1 MTTITI
7 ETLLTLINYFKTNN
21 NTLIIKNIITPFEQK
36 IIFISKI
43 TNFYF
48 KVSYF
53 YLKIVFNICFQME
66 KQSKILISEE
76 TLRAI
81 FNNAVDGMIVINER
95 GIIESTNGAVTK
107 MFQFTD
113 AEMIGQNIKIL
124 MPEPDRTNHD
134 GYLKHH
140 LDTGDKK
147 IIGIGREVE
156 GKRKDGTVF
165 PFFLSVC
172 DVQLNNGRKLFAGV
186 LHDISVLK
194 KAQNDIED
202 YSKKLEQSNKDLQ
215 DFAYISSHD
224 LQEPLR
230 KVQAFADRLQKS
242 EFAALSEQGQDYLQ
256 RIINASNRMQRL
268 INDLLELSR
277 ISSKTSTFE
286 RVDLNIVL
294 KDVLEDLEL
303 LIEKTGTK
311 VNFEKMPVI
320 LGDETQMRQLFQNMI
335 SNAIKFKHEERNMEI
350 TITANDVN
358 AQYVEIFIA
367 DNGIGIDEKYSEKVY
382 TIFQRLNGN
391 KYDGSGI
398 GLAVC
403 KKIATRH
410 GGNITFTSQLGVGTT
425 FTIKLSRINN

>member
-1 MTTITI
+1 MDHHTKMI
-7 ETLLTLINYFKTNN
+7 IN
-21 NTLIIKNIITPFEQK
+21 
-36 IIFISKI
+36 
-43 TNFYF
+43 
-48 KVSYF
+48 
-53 YLKIVFNICFQME
+53 
-66 KQSKILISEE
+66 EE

-81 FNNAVDGMIVINER
+81 FNNAVDGMIVINEK
-95 GIIESTNGAVTK
+95 GIIQSINGAVSK
-107 MFQFTD
+107 MFQFSD
-113 AEMIGQNIKIL
+113 NELIGNNIKIL

-134 GYLKHH
+134 GYLKNY
-140 LDTGDKK
+140 LDTGEKK

-156 GKRKDGTVF
+156 GKRKDGTIF

-172 DVQLNNGRKLFAGV
+172 EVKLNNGITLFAGV

-194 KAQNDIED
+194 KAQNDIEA
-202 YSKKLEQSNKDLQ
+202 YSRKLEQSNKDLQ
-215 DFAYISSHD
+215 EFAYISSHD

-242 EFAALSEQGQDYLQ
+242 EFAAISEQGKDYLQ

-277 ISSKTSTFE
+277 ISSKTSSFE
-286 RVDLNIVL
+286 RVDLSIVL

-303 LIEKTGTK
+303 LIEKTGTIIQ
-311 VNFEKMPVI
+311 FERMPVI

-335 SNAIKFKHEERNMEI
+335 SNAIKFKHEDRNMQI
-350 TITANDVN
+350 SITANDMN

-367 DNGIGIDEKYSEKVY
+367 DNGIGIDEKYSDKIY

-403 KKIATRH
+403 KKIANRH
-410 GGNITFTSQLGVGTT
+410 GGNITFKSQLGVGTT
-425 FTIKLSRINN
+425 FTIKLSRV

>member
-1 MTTITI
+1 MN
-7 ETLLTLINYFKTNN
+7 EH
-21 NTLIIKNIITPFEQK
+21 
-36 IIFISKI
+36 
-43 TNFYF
+43 
-48 KVSYF
+48 
-53 YLKIVFNICFQME
+53 
-66 KQSKILISEE
+66 SKILISEE

-81 FNNAVDGMIVINER
+81 FNNAVDGMIVINET
-95 GIIESTNGAVTK
+95 GIIQSTNGAVTK
-107 MFQFTD
+107 MFQFAED
-113 AEMIGQNIKIL
+113 EMIGKNIKIL
-124 MPEPDRTNHD
+124 MPEPDKTKHD
-134 GYLKHH
+134 SYLKHH
-140 LDTGDKK
+140 LDTGEKK

-156 GKRKDGTVF
+156 GRRKDGTLF

-172 DVQLNNGRKLFAGV
+172 DVKLNDGKKLFAGV

-194 KAQNDIED
+194 KAQNDIEA
-202 YSKKLEQSNKDLQ
+202 YSKKLEQSNNDLQ

-242 EFAALSEQGQDYLQ
+242 EFAALSEHGKDYLN
-256 RIINASNRMQRL
+256 RIVNASNRMQRL

-286 RVDLNIVL
+286 RVDLNTVL
-294 KDVLEDLEL
+294 SDVLEDLEL
-303 LIEKTGTK
+303 LIEKTNTK
-311 VNFEKMPVI
+311 VSFEKMPII
-320 LGDETQMRQLFQNMI
+320 LGDDTQMRQLFQNMI

-350 TITANDVN
+350 NITANDIN

-391 KYDGSGI
+391 KYEGSGI
-398 GLAVC
+398 GLSVC
-403 KKIATRH
+403 KKIAIKH

-425 FTIKLSRINN
+425 FKIKLSRI

>member
-1 MTTITI
+1 
-7 ETLLTLINYFKTNN
+7 
-21 NTLIIKNIITPFEQK
+21 
-36 IIFISKI
+36 
-43 TNFYF
+43 
-48 KVSYF
+48 
-53 YLKIVFNICFQME
+53 ME
-66 KQSKILISEE
+66 EKSKILISEE

-81 FNNAVDGMIVINER
+81 FNNAVDGMIVINEK
-95 GIIESTNGAVTK
+95 GIIQSTNGAVTK
-107 MFQFTD
+107 MFQFTED
-113 AEMIGQNIKIL
+113 EMTGQNIKIL

-134 GYLKHH
+134 DYLKNH
-140 LDTGDKK
+140 LETGEKK

-156 GKRKDGTVF
+156 GKRKDGTLF

-172 DVQLNNGRKLFAGV
+172 DVQLNDGRKHFAGV

-194 KAQNDIED
+194 KAQNDIEA

-242 EFAALSEQGQDYLQ
+242 EFAALSEQGKDYLQ

-277 ISSKTSTFE
+277 ITSKTTTFE
-286 RVDLNIVL
+286 RVDLNLVL

-303 LIEKTGTK
+303 LIEKNETK
-311 VNFEKMPVI
+311 INYEKMPVI
-320 LGDETQMRQLFQNMI
+320 LGDETQMRQLFQNMV
-335 SNAIKFKHEERNMEI
+335 SNAIKFKHEERNTEI
-350 TITANDVN
+350 NITANDKN

-391 KYDGSGI
+391 KYNGSGI

-403 KKIATRH
+403 KKIAIRH
-410 GGNITFTSQLGVGTT
+410 GGNITFTSQLGVETT
-425 FTIKLSRINN
+425 FTIKLSRI